1 MKRFNKYDLL
11 IILTIATLA
20 WGNNEALRFLYPIR
34 ILGAFGLFITASN
47 WRLLSTIFRKWVI
60 FLSLWLVYI
69 VCSIVWTPE
78 IGDGF
83 IQAFHLVTIFG
94 AMGMLMVASL
104 KAKHPLNSIVLGWA
118 AMVLITLPIAIW
130 EIQTGQHLTSGNFH
144 EDSMSYGQLRIF
156 AAVTYGNFN
165 SYSVA
170 LASALP
176 FILTG
181 WVDKDKNIFGKLFF
195 IILTL
200 LMAGILILNAS
211 RGCLLCLI
219 VGVLLM
225 LLMQM
230 KGRFSLFNVALI
242 IAIFAGAIYYAIVE
256 LELDMFFEI
265 TARLDNEGTELGRSA
280 IYKAGLITAMKT
292 GLVGGGVG
300 SVEPLMREYTRWVGT
315 YVTHNVFLEILIE
328 YGLIICLVFIWKFY
342 KTGFALWKSQDVKEK
357 LIGYYVV
364 ITSVLLFLVDDYY
377 TGESVFW
384 IYLVSLII
392 ISTLYTRRK
401 REERNA
407 IQQNAKG
414 VALNR

>member
-1 MKRFNKYDLL
+1 MKKINKYDLL
-11 IILTIATLA
+11 IILTIVTLA

-34 ILGAFGLFITASN
+34 IVGFVGLFVVASN
-47 WRLLSTIFRKWVI
+47 WKLLSAVFRKWVI
-60 FLSLWLVYI
+60 FLALWLIFI

-78 IGDGF
+78 TGDGI
-83 IQAFHLVTIFG
+83 IQAFHLITVFG
-94 AMGMLMVASL
+94 AMGMLMIASL
-104 KAKHPLNSIVLGWA
+104 KAKAPLQSIIIGWA
-118 AMVLITLPIAIW
+118 AFVLVTLPIAFW
-130 EIQTGQHLTSGNFH
+130 EIRTDQHLTSGNFH
-144 EDSMSYGQLRIF
+144 ENSMSYGQLRVF
-156 AAVTYGNFN
+156 AAVTYGNYN

-181 WVDKDKNIFGKLFF
+181 WVDKDKGLLGKVFF
-195 IILTL
+195 SILTL

-230 KGRFSLFNVALI
+230 KGRFSLFKVVLI

-265 TARLDNEGTELGRSA
+265 TARLDNEGTDLGRSA

-300 SVEPLMREYTRWVGT
+300 SVEPLMREYTRWIGT

-328 YGLIICLVFIWKFY
+328 YGLIICLVFTWKFY
-342 KTGFALWKSQDVKEK
+342 KTGFALWKSPDVKEK

-364 ITSVLLFLVDDYY
+364 ITSVLLFFVDDYY

-392 ISTLYTRRK
+392 ISTQYTRRK
-401 REERNA
+401 RDERLA
-407 IQQNAKG
+407 IQDNVSG
-414 VALNR
+414 VALK